1 MNHNTLSPNTKQA
14 LLALLPVVDSYR
26 NLKLVQEIVR
36 AVTEPSAE
44 VSEEAMKY
52 LKSWLKSLDISKT
65 LHKDLLPLYET
76 LKLHE
81 IT

>member
-1 MNHNTLSPNTKQA
+1 MNPNTIPPTTKQA
-14 LLALLPVVDSYR
+14 LLSLLPVVDSYK
-26 NLKLVQEIVR
+26 NLKLVQEIVN
-36 AVTEPSAE
+36 ATIEPSAE
-44 VSEEAMKY
+44 ISEEAMNY
-52 LKSWLKSLDISKT
+52 LKNWLKSLDISKT